1 MALVLVH
8 LVARIR
14 DDVGLRIAGERAAW
28 LWTHLRSAFPNVL
41 AAILMP
47 NHLHVVTWVV
57 SPAVAHTTLVRVV
70 GAFVRR
76 VRLPRSTWERVPPPR
91 AVDGGKE
98 ASTLRYVALNPT
110 AKKLA
115 RDPLE
120 WYWSTHLDVVGAVAD
135 PWVSFD
141 AIRLHLP
148 SRLRDV
154 ARLHDYVSGDHAID
168 VAGTRPPTA
177 ARDTSVATR
186 TLDDIL
192 VAATAATRS
201 AAGDHRR
208 RGPTREAFV
217 WLAATQG
224 WRDVPRLA
232 EICGLTRS
240 AIFRI
245 LQGPRPRS
253 LDAARLFL
261 GDDRLLTAVR
271 RALGSFSLDAAM
283 SGSVERASSARASP
297 ARTSWAPPPAALR
310 STTQPSSPVPSSP
323 LPSSAERSSAPA
335 PSPRPSSARGSSAR
349 PRR

>member
-28 LWTHLRSAFPNVL
+28 LWTHLRCAFPKVL
-41 AAILMP
+41 AAMLMP
-47 NHLHVVTWVV
+47 NHLHVVAWVV

-76 VRLPRSTWERVPPPR
+76 FRLPRSTWQWVPPPR

-98 ASTLRYVALNPT
+98 ASTLRYLALNPA

-120 WYWSTHLDVVGAVAD
+120 WYWSTHLDVVGAIAD
-135 PWVSFD
+135 PWVSLD
-141 AIRLHLP
+141 AIRLDLP

-154 ARLHDYVSGDHAID
+154 ARLHDYVSGDHAIG
-168 VAGTRPPTA
+168 VPGTRPPTA

-232 EICGLTRS
+232 RICGVSRS

-245 LQGPRPRS
+245 LQGPPPRS

-261 GDDRLLTAVR
+261 GDERLLTAAR
-271 RALGSFSLDAAM
+271 RALGSFSLDDATSA
-283 SGSVERASSARASP
+283 SVERTSSARTSP
-297 ARTSWAPPPAALR
+297 ARPSSAAPPATLR
-310 STTQPSSPVPSSP
+310 STSQPSSPIPSSP
-323 LPSSAERSSAPA
+323 PPPSAEPSSAPP
-335 PSPRPSSARGSSAR
+335 PSLPPSSARGSIAR
-349 PRR
+349 PRQ